1 MQVTQRQQL
10 NLFDSFFDEELD
22 YKNDLVS
29 YINVGFNSSVTPKDN
44 NNIFFQSKKHHRHV
58 NNIFDYFICPV
69 LNNPCFEFLFYID
82 FNLNIYSFNVSDKDI
97 FIQYELAKDFSIL
110 DSRIL

>member
-10 NLFDSFFDEELD
+10 NLFEPFFNEELD
-22 YKNDLVS
+22 YKNDFVS

-44 NNIFFQSKKHHRHV
+44 NNIFFQSKKYHRYV
-58 NNIFDYFICPV
+58 DNIFDNFTCPA
-69 LNNPCFEFLFYID
+69 LNNPCFEALFYID
-82 FNLNIYSFNVSDKDI
+82 FNRNLYSFNVPHKDI
-97 FIQYELAKDFSIL
+97 FIQYEQAKDFSIL